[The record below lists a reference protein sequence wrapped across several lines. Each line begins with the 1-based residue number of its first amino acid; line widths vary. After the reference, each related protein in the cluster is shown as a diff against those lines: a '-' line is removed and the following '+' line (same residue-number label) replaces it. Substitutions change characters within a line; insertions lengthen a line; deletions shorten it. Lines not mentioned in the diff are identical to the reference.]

1 MGDTK
6 IITITIL
13 IGLNNFAM
21 DIPRVGSSCP
31 LFSGWIRIQ
40 MLVFVEGDTED
51 TEDTEK
57 SPRSKEENQRKTQPT
72 RDTRSVNR
80 TQATVV

>member
-40 MLVFVEGDTED
+40 MLIFVEGD

>member
-51 TEDTEK
+51 TEK
-57 SPRSKEENQRKTQPT
+57 SPRSKEENQRKTQPK

-80 TQATVV
+80 TQAKVV

>member
-51 TEDTEK
+51 TEK

-72 RDTRSVNR
+72 RDPFR
-80 TQATVV
+80 

>member
-21 DIPRVGSSCP
+21 DIPRVGSSCA

-40 MLVFVEGDTED
+40 ILVFGEGDTK
-51 TEDTEK
+51 DTEK